1 MVLPTTKTAFWRKLM
16 LRALKALPLTLA
28 LAALSLF
35 ASSCGTSTTQVRFV
49 NAIPDTLDYGGGNGA
64 LDLQFNGTTE
74 FSNIPFLN
82 ASGSTY
88 KSVPAGSDTIKGFEA
103 GSTTNQVFSQTLS
116 LNSGKQY
123 TVVATGSA
131 ANGGSNVVLLSPVD
145 NNTAPALGNVNFRF
159 INASPS
165 GPNGSRAAADIYIL
179 PVACV
184 LGSTGCTPAISALA
198 YQNSAS
204 ATLPFNSQGTGW
216 LLIVTVA
223 GNTTPI
229 INASIGN
236 FGSASLGAICTLV
249 LTDQQNVP
257 IMNTTPM
264 VLQDLNAS
272 GCTVN

>member
-1 MVLPTTKTAFWRKLM
+1 M
-16 LRALKALPLTLA
+16 LRVLKALPLTLA
-28 LAALSLF
+28 LASLSFF
-35 ASSCGTSTTQVRFV
+35 ATSCGTTTTQVRFV

-64 LDLQFNGTTE
+64 LDLQFNGTTQ

-88 KSVPAGSDTIKGFEA
+88 KTVPAGSDTIKGFEA
-103 GSTTNQVFSQTLS
+103 GSTTQVFSQTLS

-131 ANGGSNVVLLSPVD
+131 ANGGSNVVLLTPAD
-145 NNTAPALGNVNFRF
+145 INTAPANGTVNFRV

-165 GPNGSRAAADIYIL
+165 GPNGGRAAVDVYIL
-179 PVACV
+179 PTPCV
-184 LGSTGCTPAISALA
+184 LGSTGCTAAISALA
-198 YQNSAS
+198 YQNTSS
-204 ATLPFNSQGTGW
+204 YVPLSFNSVGNGW
-216 LLIVTVA
+216 QLIVTVA

-236 FGSASLGAICTLV
+236 FGSASIGAICTLV
-249 LTDQQNVP
+249 LTDQQNVQ
-257 IMNTTPM
+257 IMNTTPI

>member
-1 MVLPTTKTAFWRKLM
+1 M
-16 LRALKALPLTLA
+16 LRLLKALPLTLA

-35 ASSCGTSTTQVRFV
+35 ATGCGTSTTQVRFV

-103 GSTTNQVFSQTLS
+103 GSTTAQVFSQTLS

-131 ANGGSNVVLLSPVD
+131 ANGGSNVVLLAPVD
-145 NNTAPALGNVNFRF
+145 INTTPANGNVNFRV

-165 GPNGSRAAADIYIL
+165 GPNGSRAAVDVYIL
-179 PVACV
+179 PNPPCTI
-184 LGSTGCTPAISALA
+184 GSSCPPTISALA
-198 YQNSAS
+198 YQNTSGYVTQS
-204 ATLPFNSQGTGW
+204 FNSAGTGW
-216 LLIVTVA
+216 QLIVTVA

-236 FGSASLGAICTLV
+236 FGSASMGAICTLV
-249 LTDQQNVP
+249 LTDQQNVQ
-257 IMNTTPM
+257 IMNTTPI